1 MDCFLPLVWL
11 HTEPPGPAE
20 GLAVISGNPMPGEE
34 LGMWGSGMGMAI
46 FFKLCSNNLY
56 LLRSPLYSALNFS
69 NTWWPSHLIH
79 QSAQEGRGQSQTIRT
94 SSQQAIQELTAGFPR
109 VLKTLVYSDQIG
121 RGGAR
126 LRRCI
131 FLLSQGSNPNVFIKE
146 GRGKGKGYE
155 KVVDGRNRGDIPT

>member
-1 MDCFLPLVWL
+1 MDCFIPFVWL
-11 HTEPPGPAE
+11 HTEPPRPAE

-34 LGMWGSGMGMAI
+34 LSVWGSGMGMAI
-46 FFKLCSNNLY
+46 FSKLCSNNLY
-56 LLRSPLYSALNFS
+56 LLRSPRYSATNFS
-69 NTWWPSHLIH
+69 NTWWPIHLIH

-94 SSQQAIQELTAGFPR
+94 SSQQAMQELSAGFPP
-109 VLKTLVYSDQIG
+109 VLEALVYSDQIG

-146 GRGKGKGYE
+146 EEE
-155 KVVDGRNRGDIPT
+155 KEKDMKK